1 MAAAASALSLPRLS
15 LGRLAELPSDGGAQ
29 ARRLAVAGLSLL
41 LLALASAIL
50 LAFTLRMNRNRT
62 LR

>member
-1 MAAAASALSLPRLS
+1 VAAAVSALSLPRMS
-15 LGRLAELPSDGGAQ
+15 LGRLSLLPSDDGAQ
-29 ARRLAVAGLSLL
+29 ARRLAIAGLSLL

-50 LAFTLRMNRNRT
+50 LAFTLRMNRGGR

>member
-1 MAAAASALSLPRLS
+1 VAATVSALSLPRMS
-15 LGRLAELPSDGGAQ
+15 LGRLALLPTDNGAQ
-29 ARRLAVAGLSLL
+29 ARRLAIAGLSLL
-41 LLALASAIL
+41 LLALASAML